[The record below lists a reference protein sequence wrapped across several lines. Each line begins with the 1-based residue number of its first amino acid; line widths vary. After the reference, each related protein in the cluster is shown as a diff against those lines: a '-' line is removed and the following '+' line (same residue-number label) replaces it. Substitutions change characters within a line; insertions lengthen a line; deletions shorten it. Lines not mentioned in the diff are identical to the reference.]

1 MREIRKERGI
11 SQENAAL
18 HGDIDRAYYGH
29 IERAT
34 KNATL
39 RTLWK
44 IAHALDVTP
53 ADLVIRA
60 ERILEAP
67 PGPLR
72 TRAGK

>member
-11 SQENAAL
+11 SQEDAAF

-39 RTLWK
+39 RTVWK
-44 IAHALDVTP
+44 IAHALGVRP
-53 ADLVIRA
+53 AELVIRA
-60 ERILEAP
+60 EQILQAP
-67 PGPLR
+67 PESHGLR
-72 TRAGK
+72 